1 MAIIELFIL
10 EVKRRR
16 YFIMLL
22 NTECWINLLRIL
34 KDFGYELNG
43 STNNLENQKFL
54 WEIII
59 NIKENMQDELEQSIR
74 VNMQLCYLLE
84 ESEQIKDIN
93 APLFRLNHILEQDFY
108 RFDNDPYKG
117 LKNFHKL
124 IISSYG
130 NINNFLSEL
139 KIVKENLSFV
149 RKRIDQELIEKYN
162 YLKEI
167 SLPLRGYEKMRM
179 ALLTILKKFTELHI
193 IVSNPQAQEKLREE
207 INEFINCYKVQYTKE
222 HEYYHQ
228 KLSDFYGN
236 LYSLPEYNALD
247 NLSSIRIIKVA
258 YNMKPIKKYIETFFP
273 DQCEVINLNE
283 ILEKKV
289 KCNCGFNL
297 GERITIPSLK
307 KIKPMLRKGIKEYLS
322 QLQNKRFKGLFE
334 NYLTY
339 NNNSF
344 LIELLEINPANLNGS
359 INKINKELI
368 KEINEALSST
378 YPLKVSL
385 EEIASY
391 LDASY
396 PVNQLDLLREDLEK
410 GLKIIIKN
418 KMGGMENIIM
428 DDIIINLIK

>member
-1 MAIIELFIL
+1 M
-10 EVKRRR
+10 
-16 YFIMLL
+16 MLL
-22 NTECWINLLRIL
+22 NVECWNNLLKIL

-43 STNNLENQKFL
+43 SANNLENQKFL

-117 LKNFHKL
+117 LKNFNKL

-130 NINNFLSEL
+130 NIDNFVIEL
-139 KIVKENLSFV
+139 KIVKENLSFI

-193 IVSNPQAQEKLREE
+193 VVSNPQAQKKLREE
-207 INEFINCYKVQYTKE
+207 INEFINCYRGQYAKE

-228 KLSDFYGN
+228 KLRNFYDN

-247 NLSSIRIIKVA
+247 NLSNIRIIKVA

-273 DQCEVINLNE
+273 DQCEIINLNE

-339 NNNSF
+339 NRDSF
-344 LIELLEINPANLNGS
+344 LIELLELNPANINGS
-359 INKINKELI
+359 INKINKGLI
-368 KEINEALSST
+368 KEINEALSNT

-410 GLKIIIKN
+410 GLEIIIKN
-418 KMGGMENIIM
+418 KMDGMENIIM